1 MIIGCSQA
9 DLSVKP
15 ASSQLN
21 SEVPRDPA
29 CGEGIGLLEI
39 GLGCTCPGR
48 WAVTGFRLAPVTTEG
63 IPMKR

>member
-39 GLGCTCPGR
+39 GVGMHLPGSMGR
-48 WAVTGFRLAPVTTEG
+48 NGAFGWR
-63 IPMKR
+63 R